1 MPRPANKHQKQY
13 IQQGKSK
20 LSTLIT
26 LLVMVVIA
34 VGLLT
39 NETRLLDWYH
49 LRGYAPASNVVALAN
64 DTTMTAYARH
74 MFYLNKPQI
83 LSSVTSFRAYC
94 PENKDTIVLG
104 CYHSGENG
112 IYVYN
117 VPDPSLAGVQQVTAA
132 HEMLHASYARLSNH
146 DRTVINS
153 ELLDYSK
160 HGLTDPSV
168 KADIK
173 IYQQTEPSSVT
184 DEMHSLFGTE
194 IANLPAPLESYY
206 TRYFH
211 NRSKIVTYQQQYQA
225 QFTKRQAT
233 IASDDNQLKDLK
245 ANIQIQQDSVD
256 SQLAQIT
263 SDRARINSY
272 ASSNQIA
279 TYNAAIASFNAEID
293 AYNRAVQKLKDQ
305 IDGYNQL
312 VAARNLIAGQLTTLD
327 KALDTR
333 TSSKVSP

>member
-1 MPRPANKHQKQY
+1 
-13 IQQGKSK
+13 
-20 LSTLIT
+20 
-26 LLVMVVIA
+26 
-34 VGLLT
+34 
-39 NETRLLDWYH
+39 
-49 LRGYAPASNVVALAN
+49 
-64 DTTMTAYARH
+64 

-83 LSSVTSFRAYC
+83 LSSVTSFRTYC

-117 VPDPSLAGVQQVTAA
+117 VPDPSLAGVQQVTTA
-132 HEMLHASYARLSNH
+132 HEVLHAAYARLSGH
-146 DRTVINS
+146 DRTVIDG
-153 ELLDYSK
+153 ELMNYFQN
-160 HGLTDPSV
+160 GLADPNV

-206 TRYFH
+206 GRYFT
-211 NRSKIVTYQQQYQA
+211 NRSKIVTYQQQYQE
-225 QFTKRQAT
+225 QFTERQAT
-233 IASDDNQLKDLK
+233 IMADDKQLNDLK
-245 ANIQIQQDSVD
+245 ASIKIQQDGVD
-256 SQLAQIT
+256 SQLAVIT
-263 SDRARINSY
+263 NDRARINSY

-279 TYNAAIASFNAEID
+279 SYNAAIPAFNIEID
-293 AYNRAVQKLKDQ
+293 DYNASVLKLKGQ
-305 IDGYNQL
+305 IDSYNQL

-333 TSSKVSP
+333 TTNTVSH